1 MPSVL
6 VSELCLG
13 GSRPG
18 TRGVRK
24 VSAGILA
31 RTVSRTAKV
40 AQGAAM
46 AVASS
51 GSGNFNARWQ
61 AQGQIDGAG
70 AEVVWTPSSDED
82 QLDVAVRTRD
92 GVAVTMLRLEQV
104 RGSKDA

>member
-1 MPSVL
+1 
-6 VSELCLG
+6 
-13 GSRPG
+13 
-18 TRGVRK
+18 
-24 VSAGILA
+24 
-31 RTVSRTAKV
+31 
-40 AQGAAM
+40 M

-92 GVAVTMLRLEQV
+92 GVAITMLRLEQV